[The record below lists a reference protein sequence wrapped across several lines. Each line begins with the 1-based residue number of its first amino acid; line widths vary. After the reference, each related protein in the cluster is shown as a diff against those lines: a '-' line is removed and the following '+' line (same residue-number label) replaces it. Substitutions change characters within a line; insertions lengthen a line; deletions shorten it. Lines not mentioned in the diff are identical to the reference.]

1 MRIKEFS
8 DPFKGKK
15 GVYMISLDH
24 LERQLLFRSDQD
36 YIYGVNTLAIGTL
49 KFQVVVLCYALMDNH
64 LHILL
69 LGLWKDCLAYFKWVL
84 HRLSIMM
91 KNRYGIQ
98 GLLKEDAADVQ
109 AVPDPQ
115 ALLNEVAYLLRNP
128 YKARIDSPFSYRW
141 SSAEVYF
148 NVNLDL
154 TKGERFKS
162 AAEAQRI
169 LGTHI
174 GIPPHWEHYQGRILN
189 KCFVDYRMV
198 ERYIENSLAFFDRL
212 RKYDLESAVAQKHG
226 IEEKITF
233 TDSEIQEKI
242 LVICRNEYHVDSI
255 HQLTRKDLLRL
266 ARALAGRFACPPK
279 QIARLLGLDPSLLD
293 TVL

>member
-8 DPFKGKK
+8 DPFNGKK
-15 GVYMISLDH
+15 GVYMISMDH
-24 LERQLLFRSDQD
+24 LERQLLFRSDED

-49 KFQVVVLCYALMDNH
+49 KHQVIVLCYVLMDNH
-64 LHILL
+64 IHILL
-69 LGLWKDCLAYFKWVL
+69 LGFWKECLAYFKWVL
-84 HRLSIMM
+84 HRLSIML

-109 AVPDPQ
+109 AVPDTQ

-128 YKARIDSPFSYRW
+128 YKARTESPFSYRW
-141 SSAEVYF
+141 SPAEVYF
-148 NVNLDL
+148 NTYLDL
-154 TKGERFKS
+154 MKGERFKS
-162 AAEAQRI
+162 LAEAQKI

-174 GIPPHWEHYQGRILN
+174 AIPPYWEHHQGCILN
-189 KCFVDYRMV
+189 KCFVDYRLV
-198 ERYIENSLAFFDRL
+198 ESYIENSVSLFDRL

-242 LVICRNEYHVDSI
+242 LVICRNEFHVNSA
-255 HQLTRKDLLRL
+255 HQLARKDLLRL

-279 QIARLLGLDPSLLD
+279 QIARLLGLDLSLLD